1 MGNGY
6 GEFAEVYDLLTFNV
20 PYDGLADL
28 RALVRTARGCWIW
41 AAERAA
47 LRCGFPNAD
56 LI

>member
-20 PYDGLADL
+20 PYDGLA
-28 RALVRTARGCWIW
+28 RTARECWIW